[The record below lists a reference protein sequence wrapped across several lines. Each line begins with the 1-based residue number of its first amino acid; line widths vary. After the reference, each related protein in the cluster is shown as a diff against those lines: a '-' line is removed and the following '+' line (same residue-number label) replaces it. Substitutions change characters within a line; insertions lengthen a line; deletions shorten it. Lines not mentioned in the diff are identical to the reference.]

1 MENQDE
7 EGWEGRL
14 GGLKHKPV
22 YLLPYYNYDGPYA
35 GDTDCI
41 FLSLGW
47 AQYDPRSVSVKTLRY
62 IQKPDQRDRWS
73 RQSEELPIHRAV
85 DAVIF
90 LAASIKATAPRNRP
104 DPIQLPAGTFENQ
117 TTAKEIA
124 AGVLINGRR
133 SVPESPA
140 EFVNALRSRRILDRL
155 ERLRT
160 VLNEMHDVIEKGA
173 TV

>member
-1 MENQDE
+1 MEDQDE
-7 EGWEGRL
+7 EGWEERL

-35 GDTDCI
+35 GETDCI

-90 LAASIKATAPRNRP
+90 WPHRSKQRP
-104 DPIQLPAGTFENQ
+104 LGIDPIPFNCPPAHSRTRPQ
-117 TTAKEIA
+117 QRK
-124 AGVLINGRR
+124 
-133 SVPESPA
+133 SP
-140 EFVNALRSRRILDRL
+140 LGS
-155 ERLRT
+155 
-160 VLNEMHDVIEKGA
+160 
-173 TV
+173 